1 MRGGTRR
8 LGQFAAA
15 GVIVVVTAV
24 GLYLVARSPH
34 RADLEGFA
42 GLAISVVGVAAGWI
56 AWVWR
61 PRSRQASGIVSGPE
75 LEGPADLL
83 AVAVGKQWKE
93 AAGGRGLLEPALI
106 PVRWQ
111 RPGKPVAGPP
121 ADAAASKQFAPL
133 PGIAAVN
140 AKRLRAGQVGEL
152 HQLYGGLGS
161 GRLVITGKAGS
172 GKSGAAVLLILAAL
186 DHRRSLS
193 DSDRAHVPVPVM
205 FTFHGWD
212 PSNQKA
218 HDWLAERL
226 SQTYPMLE
234 GRRGRGTAGS
244 LLSDGRIAVILDG
257 LDEIPKDMRPVAL
270 KALSQQ
276 ATFRLIL
283 LTRSDEMAEA
293 TEHEI
298 LQGAAAIELQDIDA
312 RTAAAY
318 LKRTQPH
325 PPPQGWHKLI
335 SYLPRQSDSPLA
347 QALKNPLMLTMV
359 RDTYHPGDDA
369 GELLD
374 LCGVTGHAASSE
386 DITNHLLDRVLPTAY
401 AQQPGEP
408 PPVYDGDSAERALQH
423 IAARMNADGTRD
435 LQWWQ
440 VPDWAR
446 AGPRGVATGL
456 VFGLGYC
463 LVVGL
468 VFGLWWGLLAGLV
481 SGLWT
486 GIGAG
491 LEAMLPRQMAPVRW
505 RRLLERRPLVNGL
518 ALWLILGLVFALLR
532 GLKWGL
538 VAGLVFGL
546 LLWLVA
552 GGMQQATDDTS
563 PPSPLA
569 SWRSDRAF
577 GFWWGLANALIF
589 GLVSGLFSEFR
600 YGYGLEAG
608 PPAGDSL
615 RIGLT
620 LGLVIGLVAWFM
632 YSVTWVCSLAFV
644 QLARSDGTPV
654 RLIRFLEDARKRN
667 VLRTVG
673 PIYQFRHARL
683 QDWLAD
689 KESATAPD
697 PLSPVQRQ

>member
-1 MRGGTRR
+1 MSYAGGMRYRGGGGQERR
-8 LGQFAAA
+8 TGA
-15 GVIVVVTAV
+15 GRGGGWPLRICFRGSWEAV
-24 GLYLVARSPH
+24 
-34 RADLEGFA
+34 EG
-42 GLAISVVGVAAGWI
+42 G
-56 AWVWR
+56 R
-61 PRSRQASGIVSGPE
+61 
-75 LEGPADLL
+75 
-83 AVAVGKQWKE
+83 
-93 AAGGRGLLEPALI
+93 GRGLLGAPIRCGGSDRQAGRRTARGRCGLEA
-106 PVRWQ
+106 VCA
-111 RPGKPVAGPP
+111 GK
-121 ADAAASKQFAPL
+121 
-133 PGIAAVN
+133 AAVD

-152 HQLYGGLGS
+152 HHLYGGLGS

-234 GRRGRGTAGS
+234 GRRGRDTAGS

-293 TEHEI
+293 TGHEI

-347 QALKNPLMLTMV
+347 QALKNPLMLTIV
-359 RDTYHPGDDA
+359 CDTYHPGDDA

-374 LCGVTGHAASSE
+374 LCGVTGHAASSK

-401 AQQPGEP
+401 AQRPGEP
-408 PPVYDGDSAERALQH
+408 PPVYDGESAERALQH

-435 LQWWQ
+435 LHWWQ

-456 VFGLGYC
+456 VFGLGSC
-463 LVVGL
+463 LAVGL

-481 SGLWT
+481 FGLWNA
-486 GIGAG
+486 IGAG
-491 LEAMLPRQMAPVRW
+491 LEASPPRQMAPVRW
-505 RRLLERRPLVNGL
+505 RRLLERRLLVNGL
-518 ALWLILGLVFALLR
+518 ALWLILGLMFALLR
-532 GLKWGL
+532 GLRWGL
-538 VAGLVFGL
+538 VAGLVCGL
-546 LLWLVA
+546 LLWLIA
-552 GGMQQATDDTS
+552 GGMQQATDDTN

-577 GFWWGLANALIF
+577 GLWWGLAFALVF
-589 GLVSGLFSEFR
+589 GLVSGFFSEFR
-600 YGYGLEAG
+600 YGGYGLKAG

-697 PLSPVQRQ
+697 PAKPSPTAVGAETPPAEAGP